1 MIGTARW
8 WAPVLF
14 FAEAALLGGCFS
26 SSGTTTPDAALPD
39 VSAGGDV
46 QGPAPETG
54 AGDSEAPDAPP
65 AMDATADT
73 GSDAG
78 SDAANDGGPAGDGGV
93 TVACAPPS
101 AGSSALHGRVFGA
114 YSYGPT
120 NVPIY
125 DVTGADG
132 GAAATTFATV
142 PAAGWLGPML
152 LTSDGK
158 FYVATNAQNGSIW
171 EISAGGDFTTKQ
183 PIAANAFPSGLSYVE
198 GMALDAN
205 GVFYLSSSEA
215 GMTHVAKVT
224 PGADGGMSQP
234 LPTAFDDPTGLV
246 VCGGVLLIAEGNMGR
261 VVAHDLTSGAES
273 VWASGFASGGSHIS
287 AQMVVD
293 QRGHLLINWRNSGAG
308 AAQGI
313 FDITA
318 GGDLSAASPLVPVG
332 GAFGTDVNEIAVNAA
347 NDIFA
352 AGNGGGSLF
361 VARAGGDAGTWA
373 PFAVFATGLSDTESV
388 GIGP

>member
-1 MIGTARW
+1 
-8 WAPVLF
+8 
-14 FAEAALLGGCFS
+14 
-26 SSGTTTPDAALPD
+26 
-39 VSAGGDV
+39 
-46 QGPAPETG
+46 
-54 AGDSEAPDAPP
+54 
-65 AMDATADT
+65 MDATTDA

-78 SDAANDGGPAGDGGV
+78 SDAGDDGGPTGDGGISV
-93 TVACAPPS
+93 VCTPPAAS
-101 AGSSALHGRVFGA
+101 TGALHGRIFGA

-125 DVTGADG
+125 DVTGVDG
-132 GAAATTFATV
+132 GAAMTTFATV

-158 FYVATNAQNGSIW
+158 FYVATNAQSGSIW
-171 EISAGGDFTTKQ
+171 EISAGGDFTTQ
-183 PIAANAFPSGLSYVE
+183 LPIAASAFPSGLVYVE
-198 GMALDAN
+198 GMALDESGA
-205 GVFYLSSSEA
+205 FYLSNSEG
-215 GMTHVAKVT
+215 GMTHIAKVT
-224 PGADGGMSQP
+224 PGADGGTSAP
-234 LPTAFDDPTGLV
+234 LSTAFDNPTSLV

-261 VVAHDLTSGAES
+261 VVAHDIASGAES
-273 VWASGFASGGSHIS
+273 PWATGFAAAGSHIS

-293 QRGHLLINWRNSGAG
+293 RRGHLLINWRSSAAG

-318 GGDLSAASPLVPVG
+318 GGDFSMASPLVPVG
-332 GAFGTDVNEIAVNAA
+332 SAFTTDVNEIAVDEA

-352 AGNGGGSLF
+352 AGNNGGSLF

-388 GIGP
+388 GVGP